1 MNKSKLFKCVRKK
14 AELITSLAATAL
26 ALTMPEDAAA
36 QGCVAARGAGMSCAG
51 SGLHLGESLPPTSGW
66 QVNVGYRYLKSDR
79 HFTGSHEEE
88 HRQREGSEVINHS
101 QYTDFTISY
110 AFNPRYSASF
120 TVPFVFHDRSQTVRS
135 NDTARTILGRFHTQS
150 SGIGD
155 VRLEGN
161 GWLLD
166 PREHT
171 KGNVMLGL
179 GLDAPTGEKAAK
191 DTFQVF
197 SNGQIVAEE
206 RNVDQSIQPGDG
218 GWGVI
223 LSLYGY
229 QQIAPRLTAFA
240 NGAYT
245 ITPEEKNGVLTRRT
259 NPFEAEMSIADSY
272 FGRAGLEFTLWPK
285 HGVTLSLAGR
295 IEGVPVYD
303 AIGGSDGFRRPG
315 FAISIEPGIMGSY
328 KSWSFGVYAPVAL
341 YRNRERSVPDKQFTA
356 SSGTFRHG
364 DAAFADYLIMIS
376 LTKRF

>member
-1 MNKSKLFKCVRKK
+1 MNIL
-14 AELITSLAATAL
+14 APLIFVSPNTRTLAGL
-26 ALTMPEDAAA
+26 ALLGLAVFLPGKAIA
-36 QGCVAARGAGMSCAG
+36 QGCVAARGAGLTCAG
-51 SGLHLGESLPPTSGW
+51 NNLHLGENLPPESGW
-66 QVNVGYRYLKSDR
+66 QFNIGYRYLKSDR
-79 HFTGSHEEE
+79 HFVGSHEEKQ
-88 HRQREGSEVINHS
+88 RQREGSEVINHS
-101 QYTDFTISY
+101 QFTDFTLSY
-110 AFNPRYSASF
+110 AFNPRFSAAL
-120 TVPFVFHDRSQTVRS
+120 TVPFVFHERSQTVRS
-135 NDTARTILGRFHTQS
+135 NDTARTILGRFQTQS

-155 VRLEGN
+155 LRLEGN

-166 PREHT
+166 PKEHA
-171 KGNVMLGL
+171 KGNVLLGL
-179 GLDAPTGEKAAK
+179 GLDMPTGEKAAK

-197 SNGQIVAEE
+197 RNGQIVAEE

-223 LSLYGY
+223 LSLYAY

-245 ITPEEKNGVLTRRT
+245 ITPQEKNGVETRRT

-272 FGRAGLEFTLWPK
+272 FGRAGLEYVLWPK
-285 HGVTLSLAGR
+285 HGLTLSLAGR

-303 AIGGSDGFRRPG
+303 AMGGSEGFRRPG
-315 FAISIEPGIMGSY
+315 FAISIEPGIMASI

-356 SSGTFRHG
+356 SSGTYRHG
-364 DAAFADYLIMIS
+364 DAAFADYMIMMS